1 MRRALATGG
10 LLSAVALGSLG
21 VTTAPAVAAGA
32 HQMATGTVV
41 VQNADPVDADPVE
54 DDGNQDSGKWGLG
67 GLLGLFGLFGYKKY
81 RDYRTTT
88 RTTRDNDLG
97 PGSTRL

>member
-32 HQMATGTVV
+32 HQVATGTVV
-41 VQNADPVDADPVE
+41 QSVDADPVE
-54 DDGNQDSGKWGLG
+54 DDGNMDSGKWGLA

-81 RDYRTTT
+81 QEHRTPP
-88 RTTRDNDLG
+88 RTTRDSDPG

>member
-1 MRRALATGG
+1 MRKALATGG

-21 VTTAPAVAAGA
+21 VTTAPAVAAGPPQA
-32 HQMATGTVV
+32 ATGTVV
-41 VQNADPVDADPVE
+41 VQDDTVDADPVE
-54 DDGNQDSGKWGLG
+54 DDGNMDSGKWGLG

-81 RDYRTTT
+81 KDYRATT

>member
-32 HQMATGTVV
+32 HQVATGTVV
-41 VQNADPVDADPVE
+41 AQTDADPVE
-54 DDGNQDSGKWGLG
+54 DDGNMDSGKWGLG

-81 RDYRTTT
+81 REHRTPP
-88 RTTRDNDLG
+88 RTTRDNDPG

>member
-1 MRRALATGG
+1 MRRALATAG

-21 VTTAPAVAAGA
+21 VTTAPALAAGD
-32 HQMATGTVV
+32 QVATGTVLA
-41 VQNADPVDADPVE
+41 QATDPVDADPVE
-54 DDGNQDSGKWGLG
+54 DDGNTDSGKWGLG

-81 RDYRTTT
+81 RDYRTTP